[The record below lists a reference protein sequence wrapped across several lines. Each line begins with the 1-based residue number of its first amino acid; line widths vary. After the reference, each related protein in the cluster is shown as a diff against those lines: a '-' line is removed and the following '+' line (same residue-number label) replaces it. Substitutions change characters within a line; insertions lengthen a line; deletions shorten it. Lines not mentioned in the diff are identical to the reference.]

1 MSLFDSK
8 HFIRALWLLM
18 ILLIVF
24 IGEKV
29 SFVFYPFIVFFQI
42 VFLPLS
48 FAVVFYYIIVP
59 LINWLEKKKVKRVW
73 GTVGFF
79 LSVILILIVSM
90 LLLGSSFADQ
100 IVKLTDYLPFLTDYL
115 QESFEKMKESPLFE
129 RFQDS
134 DFVAVERL
142 SEYLSVAVNAF
153 LDRVGSDVSSLI
165 SFVSNTIVGIILF
178 PIFLF
183 YLLVDVREL
192 NKKVVSF
199 IPAKYMEKGEKI
211 ITEIDAGLNAFIKGR
226 VLVCLFLAI
235 ISFIGY
241 TFIGLEAPL
250 VLATI
255 VFFTN
260 FIPYLGPLLGALPA
274 LVIALIS
281 SFSMFVKVLILVIV
295 IQQVEGIF
303 ISPQVMSKKLSIHPV
318 VVIVAVILGGH
329 FAGILGVLFA
339 VPFYLIVR
347 VLAVNLLP
355 DKFGEKIKG

>member
-8 HFIRALWLLM
+8 HFIRAVWLLM

-29 SFVFYPFIVFFQI
+29 SFVFYPLVVFFQI

-48 FAVVFYYIIVP
+48 FAVVFYYIFVP
-59 LINWLEKKKVKRVW
+59 AINWMEKKKIKRVW
-73 GTVGFF
+73 GTAGFF
-79 LSVILILIVSM
+79 ILIILLLVLSL
-90 LLLGSSFADQ
+90 LLLGSSFEDQ
-100 IVKLTDYLPFLTDYL
+100 IVKLTNYIPDLTNYL
-115 QESFEKMKESPLFE
+115 QDSFERMKDSPLFE

-134 DFVAVERL
+134 DFVAVEKL
-142 SEYLSVAVNAF
+142 SEYLSIAVDAF
-153 LDRVGSDVSSLI
+153 LNRIGDDVSSLV

-199 IPAKYMEKGEKI
+199 IPEKYKEKGNKI

-241 TFIGLEAPL
+241 TIIGLEAPL

-281 SFSMFVKVLILVIV
+281 SFSMFIKVLILVIAV
-295 IQQVEGIF
+295 QQIEGIF

-355 DKFGEKIKG
+355 DKW

>member
-100 IVKLTDYLPFLTDYL
+100 IVKLTNYIPDLTDYL
-115 QESFEKMKESPLFE
+115 QKSFEKIKESPLFA

-134 DFVAVERL
+134 DFVAVEKL

-192 NKKVVSF
+192 NKKIVSF
-199 IPAKYMEKGEKI
+199 IPEKYLVKGEKI

-241 TFIGLEAPL
+241 TIIGLEAPL

-318 VVIVAVILGGH
+318 VVIVSVMLGGH

-339 VPFYLIVR
+339 VPFYLIIR

-355 DKFGEKIKG
+355 EKYGKKI